1 MSVQNGMSWGQMAWP
16 RLTLSGTPAEGP
28 RGVTIQGRSSVCF
41 RRAPFNNR
49 HKDKQPHQ
57 KKFFLLLLVMSQ
69 GTGWKCVYEAD
80 ETVAFSDI
88 CWTGV
93 FQCSSRPRKGSAS
106 ESVPTGRDEKF
117 CFLGFPLTACQ
128 VGKLDL
134 CHCVSYL
141 DDVFQTVA
149 KNHTFRVSQ
158 QIVATQ

>member
-1 MSVQNGMSWGQMAWP
+1 MEWVGDRWP
-16 RLTLSGTPAEGP
+16 DPGWPCQGHLLRGPGGLPSRDGALAASGGPLSRIGTKALAQADPSE
-28 RGVTIQGRSSVCF
+28 
-41 RRAPFNNR
+41 N
-49 HKDKQPHQ
+49 
-57 KKFFLLLLVMSQ
+57 FFLLLLVMSQ
-69 GTGWKCVYEAD
+69 GTGWKCIYEAD

-93 FQCSSRPRKGSAS
+93 FQRSSRPRKGSAS

-141 DDVFQTVA
+141 DDVFQTIA
-149 KNHTFRVSQ
+149 KNHTYRVSQ